1 VKTRYTL
8 ICAVTW
14 LAILPLPAPRRLLEL
29 SLVSHIVVQMPALVF
44 CGWVIARRFAP
55 LLEPIGKN
63 WNAGGITGLIAASY
77 IFAFWMLP
85 RSVDGSVQTTA
96 YEVAKFL
103 TLPIA
108 GAFLALSWPRLPTLA
123 IGVLKAN
130 VVSMLLVLAWIYSA
144 SPVRLCNSYLRS
156 DQDILGY
163 TMALI
168 AVVLGAIWGAGVMTG
183 RSPLGSNPGS
193 PAGFGA
199 KEPELSL

>member
-1 VKTRYTL
+1 MKIRYTL
-8 ICAVTW
+8 ICAVAL

-29 SLVSHIVVQMPALVF
+29 SLVSHIVVQMPILVF
-44 CGWVIARRFAP
+44 CGWVVAQRFAP

-96 YEVAKFL
+96 YEVAKFF
-103 TLPIA
+103 TLPIG
-108 GAFLALSWPRLPTLA
+108 GAFLALSWPRLPALA
-123 IGVLKAN
+123 VGVLKAN

-163 TMALI
+163 AIALV
-168 AVVLGAIWGAGVMTG
+168 AVVLGATWGAGVMTG
-183 RSPLGSNPGS
+183 LSPLGSNLGS
-193 PAGFGA
+193 PESFGA
-199 KEPELSL
+199 KELELPL